1 MITIYD
7 DTHEQDAN
15 FMIERINF
23 LNEELRQK
31 DRTIQELEAY
41 VFWHK
46 TQEDK
51 WRTKYDVIKIRF
63 KQILKEIEQLK
74 ASN

>member
-7 DTHEQDAN
+7 DTHEKDAN
-15 FMIERINF
+15 FMIERINY
-23 LNEELRQK
+23 LNEELKQK
-31 DRTIQELEAY
+31 DRKINELEAY

-51 WRTKYDVIKIRF
+51 WKTKHDIMKIRVR
-63 KQILKEIEQLK
+63 QLHAEIEELK
-74 ASN
+74 QQ